1 MSLCQC
7 RPLYQKFIAVALLTA
22 FLAACGGG
30 GGGGSPTSA
39 GTSTIPVSTT
49 LTVTGTAATGLAISG
64 AIVNGKCKAGT
75 GTATTQTDG
84 SYNLVVTNGQ
94 LPCVLQVTNP
104 ADNTKLHTVVTGTGS
119 TATANITPLTEMA
132 TARVLGSE
140 PNVLPLM
147 PQSHHKKLHP
157 PTSKQRKPRLVW
169 FWLVRWTRQRW
180 ATLLLRHSKLP
191 PKAIPP
197 AAMLKT
203 GCLMV
208 SS

>member
-1 MSLCQC
+1 MKYRNFFAITLS
-7 RPLYQKFIAVALLTA
+7 VAFLTA
-22 FLAACGGG
+22 CG
-30 GGGGSPTSA
+30 GGGGSPTS
-39 GTSTIPVSTT
+39 TSTPTSTTPVSTT
-49 LTVTGTAATGLAISG
+49 LTVTGTAATGLAIPG
-64 AIVNGKCKAGT
+64 ANITGKCKAGT

-94 LPCVLQVTNP
+94 LPCVLQVINP
-104 ADNTKLHTVVTGTGS
+104 ADNTKLHTVVTGTGI

-169 FWLVRWTRQRW
+169 FWLARWTRPRW
-180 ATLLLRHSKLP
+180 VTLFLHHSKQP
-191 PKAIPP
+191 PKAIQPV
-197 AAMLKT
+197 AMHKT